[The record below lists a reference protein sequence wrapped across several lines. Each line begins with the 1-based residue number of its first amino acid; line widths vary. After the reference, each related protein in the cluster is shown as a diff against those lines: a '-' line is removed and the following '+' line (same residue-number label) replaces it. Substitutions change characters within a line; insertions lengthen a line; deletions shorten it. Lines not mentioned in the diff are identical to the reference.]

1 MNDLVQSEVQRMAGA
16 SALPRQN
23 GELVFE
29 APWQGRMFGLALGVV
44 RKLGLDWEEF
54 RRRLIAAIDADP
66 ARQYYESWIAALDA
80 LVVDLGLASA
90 EELEARAARIDR

>member
-1 MNDLVQSEVQRMAGA
+1 MAGA

-29 APWQGRMFGLALGVV
+29 APWQGRVFGLALGLV
-44 RKLGLDWEEF
+44 RKHGLDWGEF

-66 ARQYYESWIAALDA
+66 ARPYYESWTAALDA
-80 LVVDLGLASA
+80 LVVDLGVASA
-90 EELEARAARIDR
+90 EDLAARAAHIDA